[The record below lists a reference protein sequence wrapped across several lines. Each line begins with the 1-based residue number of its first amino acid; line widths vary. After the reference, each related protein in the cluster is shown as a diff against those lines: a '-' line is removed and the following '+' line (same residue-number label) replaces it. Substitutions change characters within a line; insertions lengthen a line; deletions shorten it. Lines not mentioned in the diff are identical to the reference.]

1 MIIFAPE
8 GMYPPAGMFTIPH
21 LVSLFICLVM
31 IVCSILLFKNISIE
45 QLKKQTFKIAIT
57 ITILEIIKIT
67 YKFVVCDYKFT
78 DFNHWVPL
86 YFCSIFIFASW
97 FSLSKNKFISRMG
110 TAFITCGC
118 LTGGLSFLIVPTTS
132 LQMVPIWH
140 FLSIHSM
147 TFHSL
152 MVYLGFMYI
161 YKGFF
166 NKNSFKYFLICF
178 IVFLTPSL
186 IMNQIFHCNLM
197 LVREPF
203 NMPFKIV
210 DIIYENV
217 PWLYPLLA
225 SLVYIFVPYSI
236 SYLINKLITKIKENN
251 STNILIKE
259 RTKNS
264 N

>member
-1 MIIFAPE
+1 
-8 GMYPPAGMFTIPH
+8 
-21 LVSLFICLVM
+21 
-31 IVCSILLFKNISIE
+31 
-45 QLKKQTFKIAIT
+45 
-57 ITILEIIKIT
+57 
-67 YKFVVCDYKFT
+67 
-78 DFNHWVPL
+78 
-86 YFCSIFIFASW
+86 
-97 FSLSKNKFISRMG
+97 MG

-203 NMPFKIV
+203 NIPFKIV
-210 DIIYENV
+210 NTIYNNV
-217 PWLYPLLA
+217 PWIYPLLA

-236 SYLINKLITKIKENN
+236 SYLINRLITKIKKNN
-251 STNILIKE
+251 TSILIKE
-259 RTKNS
+259 KTKNS